1 MHIQSTFPAAV
12 MAMRSTS
19 RRYAALRARLPP
31 SRQPERRKA
40 ETLGCSRGLFPG
52 PSRCV
57 VTGPVAV
64 GRYSARD
71 LWAVPGPGPGA
82 TQTTWCERRSRRCPL
97 QAGQGDSDGPPC
109 CRRHLSAAAAWQ
121 CGRRDAAV
129 AATVS
134 PGSAPPILRRGR
146 TTHAGNDVCVGTVTV
161 KTMDYSP
168 SHWQLNSE

>member
-1 MHIQSTFPAAV
+1 MGCDGGHYTTCTFNHRSRPLPWQCAVPHAGMPHSAPAYTPHVNLNGEKPKPWAV
-12 MAMRSTS
+12 PRPVTVC
-19 RRYAALRARLPP
+19 RYR
-31 SRQPERRKA
+31 
-40 ETLGCSRGLFPG
+40 
-52 PSRCV
+52 
-57 VTGPVAV
+57 
-64 GRYSARD
+64 ARD

-109 CRRHLSAAAAWQ
+109 CRRRHLSAAAAWQ

-146 TTHAGNDVCVGTVTV
+146 TTHAGNDVCVGTGTV
-161 KTMDYSP
+161 KDDELYTKSRAT
-168 SHWQLNSE
+168 